1 MSGEGPINS
10 ETLAQVARSGGLL
23 AALVIVA
30 QYTGVSA
37 MAGPF
42 SATCALLAILP
53 KASFSQPKVIF
64 FSHLICIAAGAA
76 LVRLPL
82 PPLVIA
88 FAAAWISIMGMALC
102 RVVHAPAVAHAVI
115 LALGK
120 QDVILYSAIAMMTA
134 TAFAVY
140 ALVTLSM
147 RRTPHAAL

>member
-1 MSGEGPINS
+1 MKGRRPIDPES
-10 ETLAQVARSGGLL
+10 LAQLARSGGLL
-23 AALVIVA
+23 AALIIVA
-30 QYTGVSA
+30 QLTGVSA

-53 KASFSQPKVIF
+53 KAPFSQPKVIF
-64 FSHLICIAAGAA
+64 FSHLICIVAGAA
-76 LVRLPL
+76 LVNLPL

-120 QDVILYSAIAMMTA
+120 QDVLVYSMVALMTA
-134 TAFAVY
+134 AAFAVY
-140 ALVTLSM
+140 AQLTLSV
-147 RRTPHAAL
+147 RRAPHTAL